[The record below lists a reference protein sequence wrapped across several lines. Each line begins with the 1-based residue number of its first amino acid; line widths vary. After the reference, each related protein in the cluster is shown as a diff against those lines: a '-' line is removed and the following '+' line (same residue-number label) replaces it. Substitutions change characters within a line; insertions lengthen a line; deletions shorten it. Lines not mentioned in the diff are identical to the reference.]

1 MLADRVLQD
10 VLAARPVDVLDIR
23 HALLTLH
30 DPQPVP
36 IDPERVAILERIATL
51 AEKVVDAHDAWER
64 AFGDDDDDAP
74 DPSISYDLMRETIN
88 ELKPLLLQLATYG

>member
-1 MLADRVLQD
+1 MLAERVLQD

-30 DPQPVP
+30 DAQPVP
-36 IDPERVAILERIATL
+36 MDPERVAILERIATL
-51 AEKVVDAHDAWER
+51 AEKAIDAHDAWVR
-64 AFGDDDDDAP
+64 AFSDDDDAP
-74 DPSISYDLMRETIN
+74 DPDISYDLMRETIN